1 MVSRNAPCHCGSGK
15 KFKKCCMNSNQGF
28 TLGGVRAGE
37 QMYVEFL
44 GNKNRVN
51 TSLNSSNDQGYVE
64 LLDLGIL
71 YKRTGH
77 YEKAKETYIQAIKLE
92 PKRSMAYYN
101 LGKILYILEEY
112 EASVKSYQTALE
124 LGHKKLEPMRHLG
137 YSLLAQ
143 NIEPSD
149 ENVMKYY
156 LQSINPTKR
165 YTYKK
170 PTQAQ
175 ITGYEKRCV
184 EAAQAYLEAAMKG
197 Q

>member
-1 MVSRNAPCHCGSGK
+1 MIARNEPCHCGSGK
-15 KFKKCCMNSNQGF
+15 KFKKCCMNSNQAS
-28 TLGGVRAGE
+28 TLGGVRAGQ
-37 QMYVEFL
+37 QMYVNFF
-44 GNKNRVN
+44 GNENRIN
-51 TSLNSSNDQGYVE
+51 TSSNSSNNQDYVK
-64 LLDLGIL
+64 LLDSGVL

-77 YEKAKETYIQAIKLE
+77 YEQAKETYIQAIKLE

-101 LGKILYILEEY
+101 LGKILYILEAY

-143 NIEPSD
+143 NIEPRD
-149 ENVMKYY
+149 ENAMKHY

-175 ITGYEKRCV
+175 STDYEKRCA
-184 EAAQAYLEAAMKG
+184 EAAQAYLETAMKE
-197 Q
+197 